1 VSLPSL
7 LRRRWNDPLFSPGP
21 IPAERLRAAL
31 AAAATLPEG
40 AGDPVELT
48 ALEAPPSRTE
58 MIEALRGAGA
68 EPGLLT
74 PLASAPV
81 LIAVPGPG
89 DRSPAA
95 GAWLTAAQVA
105 LAAEEQGLAVI
116 VAPAP
121 PGLACPRRPGIRDQV
136 PLPLVA
142 VIGLGRGAAVPAA
155 TADGSDASPGQGG
168 ILLSLLEI
176 AAATAAA
183 DDLDRLL
190 ESITRELRRLFP
202 VDRADAGFIDGGALH
217 AVVIHPRGGVPGRS
231 AARMLIDPTHHLGWV
246 AVHGRP
252 LWRNDIGMELRFRES
267 LSRGGML
274 SDMTIPLRSHGPV
287 IGVFRVASRKRHAY
301 EPEEFEVLQRLADLM
316 AVAVENQRLLQATRR
331 MAEVDGLTGVC
342 NHRHFKLLLGRE
354 TERARSTSQPLALL
368 MADVDH
374 FKRVNDAHG
383 HPAGDAVLRHVA
395 ATLARRL
402 RRSDLLAR
410 YGGEEFAVLL
420 PGTDARAA
428 AKLAEDLRAEV
439 ERDPAPLPPP
449 QAPLHVTLSL
459 GVAALPD
466 DADNEL
472 RLLEAADRALYQAK
486 RDGRN
491 RVARAGGEPA

>member
-1 VSLPSL
+1 MSLPSL
-7 LRRRWNDPLFSPGP
+7 LRRRWNDAPFSPGP
-21 IPAERLRAAL
+21 VPAERLRATL

-40 AGDPVELT
+40 AGDPLEVT
-48 ALEAPPSRTE
+48 ALESQPARSA
-58 MIEALRGAGA
+58 ILEALRTAGA
-68 EPGLLT
+68 EPAILA
-74 PLASAPV
+74 PLAGAPV

-89 DRSPAA
+89 DRTPSGA
-95 GAWLTAAQVA
+95 AWLTAAQVA

-116 VAPAP
+116 VAPSP
-121 PGLACPRRPGIRDQV
+121 PGVACPRRPGLVDAPWP
-136 PLPLVA
+136 PLLA
-142 VIGLGRGAAVPAA
+142 VIGLGGGAPVRAA
-155 TADGSDASPGQGG
+155 TADDPDASPGQGG

-176 AAATAAA
+176 ASATAAA
-183 DDLDRLL
+183 EDLDRLL

-202 VDRADAGFIDGGALH
+202 VDRADAAFVEGGALH
-217 AVVIHPRGGVPGRS
+217 AFVIHPRGGVPGRS
-231 AARMLIDPTHHLGWV
+231 AARLLLDPSHHMGWV

-267 LSRGGML
+267 LSRSGML

-287 IGVFRVASRKRHAY
+287 MGVFRVACRKRHAY

-342 NHRHFKLLLGRE
+342 NHRHFKLLLARE
-354 TERARSTSQPLALL
+354 TERSRSTSQPMALL

-402 RRSDLLAR
+402 RRSDVLAR

-439 ERDPAPLPPP
+439 EREPARLAPP

-459 GVAALPD
+459 GVAALPE
-466 DADNEL
+466 DADSES
-472 RLLEAADRALYQAK
+472 RLLEAADRALYHAK
-486 RDGRN
+486 RSGRN
-491 RVARAGGEPA
+491 RVALAGDDSA

>member
-1 VSLPSL
+1 VDDS
-7 LRRRWNDPLFSPGP
+7 D
-21 IPAERLRAAL
+21 
-31 AAAATLPEG
+31 
-40 AGDPVELT
+40 
-48 ALEAPPSRTE
+48 
-58 MIEALRGAGA
+58 
-68 EPGLLT
+68 
-74 PLASAPV
+74 
-81 LIAVPGPG
+81 VP
-89 DRSPAA
+89 
-95 GAWLTAAQVA
+95 
-105 LAAEEQGLAVI
+105 
-116 VAPAP
+116 
-121 PGLACPRRPGIRDQV
+121 
-136 PLPLVA
+136 
-142 VIGLGRGAAVPAA
+142 
-155 TADGSDASPGQGG
+155 PGQGG

-183 DDLDRLL
+183 EDLDRLL

-202 VDRADAGFIDGGALH
+202 VDRADAAFIEGGALQ
-217 AVVIHPRGGVPGRS
+217 AFVIHPRGGVPGRS
-231 AARMLIDPTHHLGWV
+231 AARLLLDPSHHLGWV

-274 SDMTIPLRSHGPV
+274 SDMAIPLRSHGPV
-287 IGVFRVASRKRHAY
+287 MGVFRVACRKRHAY

-342 NHRHFKLLLGRE
+342 NHRHFKMLLGRE
-354 TERARSTSQPLALL
+354 TERARTTSQPLALL

-402 RRSDLLAR
+402 RRSDVLAR

-439 ERDPAPLPPP
+439 EREPARLPPP
-449 QAPLHVTLSL
+449 QAPLQVTLSL
-459 GVAALPD
+459 GVAAMPG

-472 RLLEAADRALYQAK
+472 RLLEAADQALYKAK

-491 RVARAGGEPA
+491 RVARAGEGD

>member
-7 LRRRWNDPLFSPGP
+7 LRRRWNDALFSPGP

-31 AAAATLPEG
+31 AAAAILPDG
-40 AGDPVELT
+40 AGDPVEVLT
-48 ALEAPPSRTE
+48 LDAEPARDDL
-58 MIEALRGAGA
+58 IESLRSAGA
-68 EPGLLT
+68 PAAILA
-74 PLASAPV
+74 PLATAPV
-81 LIAVPGPG
+81 LIAVSGPPDG
-89 DRSPAA
+89 SSTAA
-95 GAWLTAAQVA
+95 AWLTTAQIA
-105 LAAEEQGLAVI
+105 LAAEEQHLAVI
-116 VAPAP
+116 VAPSP
-121 PGLACPRRPGIRDQV
+121 PGPTCPQRPASREAA
-136 PLPLVA
+136 PAPLVA
-142 VIGLGRGAAVPAA
+142 VIGLGRGGPIPS
-155 TADGSDASPGQGG
+155 TPTREPDASAGQGS

-176 AAATAAA
+176 AAVTAAA

-202 VDRADAGFIDGGALH
+202 VDRADAAFVEGGAMN
-217 AVVIHPRGGVPGRS
+217 AFVIHPRGGVPGRS
-231 AARMLIDPTHHLGWV
+231 AARLLLDPSHHLGWV
-246 AVHGRP
+246 ATHGRP

-287 IGVFRVASRKRHAY
+287 MGVFRVACRRRHAY

-331 MAEVDGLTGVC
+331 MAEVDGLTGIC
-342 NHRHFKLLLGRE
+342 NHRHFKMLLSRE
-354 TERARSTSQPLALL
+354 AERSRATSQPLALL

-374 FKRVNDAHG
+374 FKRVNDTHG

-402 RRSDLLAR
+402 RRSDVLAR

-420 PGTDARAA
+420 PGTDAGAA

-439 ERDPAPLPPP
+439 EREPARLPLP
-449 QAPLHVTLSL
+449 QTSLSITLSL
-459 GVAALPD
+459 GVAALPG

-486 RDGRN
+486 REGRN
-491 RVARAGGEPA
+491 RVARAGGAA